1 MREAMGWGAAQENY
15 AHAHNNAQNKAQAND
30 LI

>member
-15 AHAHNNAQNKAQAND
+15 AHAHNNAQAKA
-30 LI
+30 